1 MPTMPRG
8 DSKDMAWAA
17 VRTALQQSGLHE
29 GEVAETHVR
38 MLVDALTRD
47 IAAHISRCTS
57 GSRRHFGGVW
67 IGTDQEPSPVWVC
80 FEKRWNRS
88 SDTRSAW
95 DLKPRGCRANGRSSL
110 YADPAIRRR
119 AAREKNR
126 DTA

>member
-47 IAAHISRCTS
+47 IAARSDPMQTLCPTT
-57 GSRRHFGGVW
+57 G
-67 IGTDQEPSPVWVC
+67 SPVSETYPDRTGLLVC
-80 FEKRWNRS
+80 
-88 SDTRSAW
+88 SD
-95 DLKPRGCRANGRSSL
+95 PH
-110 YADPAIRRR
+110 
-119 AAREKNR
+119 AAKMA
-126 DTA
+126 T